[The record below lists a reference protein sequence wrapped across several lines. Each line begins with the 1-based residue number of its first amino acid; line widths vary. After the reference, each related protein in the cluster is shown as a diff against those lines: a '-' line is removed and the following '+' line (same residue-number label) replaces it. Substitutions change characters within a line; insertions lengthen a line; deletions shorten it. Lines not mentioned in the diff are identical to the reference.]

1 MKITLFLTLILIT
14 CTSQAVKFH
23 SYLNEKGETVFSNV
37 PQNCIKNSTLTCL
50 KYHPVF
56 TSAPEAK
63 IKSRNIAHQPRQ
75 KPNASANASS
85 DRTNVNGLFGKQGS
99 GLQLDL
105 LERVVEMNQFL
116 NEYYPAKPDPSD
128 ASRVREQQDTIMH
141 VLQVIR
147 NTVSSDE
154 KPSIERAMDILRS
167 NLVD

>member
-1 MKITLFLTLILIT
+1 MKSTLLLTLILFT
-14 CTSQAVKFH
+14 CTLQAVKFH
-23 SYLNEKGETVFSNV
+23 SYVNDKGETVFSNV
-37 PQNCIKNSTLTCL
+37 PQNCIRDSTLTCL

-56 TSAPEAK
+56 TAAPEAS
-63 IKSRNIAHQPRQ
+63 IKSGNIAHQSTQRS
-75 KPNASANASS
+75 NNSANASS
-85 DRTNVNGLFGKQGS
+85 NRANVNGLFGKQGS

-116 NEYYPAKPDPSD
+116 NEYYPGQPDPSD
-128 ASRVREQQDTIMH
+128 ASRVREQQDSIMH

-154 KPSIERAMDILRS
+154 KPSIERAMHLLRS